1 MLSLDAL
8 SRYDTPSLREAF
20 AEYLSESTDQ
30 MAHEQQ
36 LFLAN
41 RYLFNVPEWVNEER
55 SLGFGGWLGIPRE
68 DKRVN
73 LLWPLHRDSSGRLQ
87 LLGRSIGYLGPPF
100 LAIDEFDYLEKEYG
114 RRPLNDK

>member
-1 MLSLDAL
+1 
-8 SRYDTPSLREAF
+8 LREAF

-68 DKRVN
+68 TSVLIYSGHYTRQ
-73 LLWPLHRDSSGRLQ
+73 LWSSPASGQKHRLSR
-87 LLGRSIGYLGPPF
+87 PPF

-114 RRPLNDK
+114 RRP